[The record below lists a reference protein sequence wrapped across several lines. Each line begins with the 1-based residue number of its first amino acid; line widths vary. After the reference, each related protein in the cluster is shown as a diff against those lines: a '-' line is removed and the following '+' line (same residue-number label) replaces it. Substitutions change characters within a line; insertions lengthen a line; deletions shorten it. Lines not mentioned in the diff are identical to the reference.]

1 MRLKDKVVIL
11 TGASSGIGNA
21 TALRFAEEGAKVVVV
36 ARRAERLE
44 ELVNASK
51 ELDGEI
57 YPIPGDVSVD
67 EDIEK
72 VVEETLNKYGKID
85 ILVNNAGVLDNY
97 LSADN
102 MEDEI
107 WDKVL
112 DVNLTGPMKMIRKV
126 IPHMIEQG
134 FGNIINTASVGG
146 LFGARGGMAY
156 VTSKHGL
163 IGMTKHIGYMFQD
176 KGIRCNAVAPG
187 SVKTEIGGTVES
199 PNQFVL
205 DKLMKGVS
213 AFPVVGEAEEIAN
226 VMLFLA
232 SDESSFVNGTTIVA
246 DGGWTAY

>member
-1 MRLKDKVVIL
+1 MRLKDKVAIL

-44 ELVNASK
+44 ELANASK

-57 YPIPGDVSVD
+57 YPVPGDVSID

-85 ILVNNAGVLDNY
+85 ILVNNAGILDNY

-126 IPHMIEQG
+126 IPHMIKQG
-134 FGNIINTASVGG
+134 SGNIINTASVGG

-156 VTSKHGL
+156 VASKHGL